1 MTPQE
6 KQILDMTRMLK
17 QHSALLSVA
26 IKKITILEKS
36 VSSLERDLETVKRD
50 VKKIK

>member
-6 KQILDMTRMLK
+6 KQIQDMDRMLR

-26 IKKITILEKS
+26 IKKITSLEKS
-36 VSSLERDLETVKRD
+36 VSSLERELDTVKRD
-50 VKKIK
+50 VRKIK